1 MELGLRDRRV
11 LVTGGSGRIGRAIA
25 IAFGAEGAR
34 VAVTYHQREEAARA
48 TAEAAAAL
56 GGFATTTMLDL
67 SRPESIE
74 GAAAAAERELGGPIE
89 VLVNNAVAW
98 PEPRPGVTFEATPP
112 EAIRSSVEANLIG
125 QYLLSQAAVSSM
137 RKAGWGRIVFLST
150 GLVDDGFPGS
160 APYTTAKAGLHGLAR
175 TMSRELAGDGIYT
188 NVVMAGFVPAE
199 AMPPE
204 AVDQGRRSAATGRL
218 TDPDDVANVIVFL
231 CSRANGNVT
240 GEAIRADGHF
250 LALTA

>member
-1 MELGLRDRRV
+1 MKLGLRDRRV
-11 LVTGGSGRIGRAIA
+11 LVTGGSGKIGRAIA

-34 VAVTYHQREEAARA
+34 VAVTYHQREEAAQA
-48 TAEAAAAL
+48 TAAAVS
-56 GGFATTTMLDL
+56 GCATTTELDL

-74 GAAAAAERELGGPIE
+74 DAVAAAERELGGPIE

-112 EAIRSSVEANLIG
+112 EAIRASVEANLTG
-125 QYLLSQAAVSSM
+125 QYLVSQAAVRSM

-188 NVVMAGFVPAE
+188 NVVMAGFVPSA
-199 AMPPE
+199 AMP
-204 AVDQGRRSAATGRL
+204 AAVVDQGRRSAATGRL
-218 TDPDDVANVIVFL
+218 TAPEDVANVIVFL
-231 CSRANGNVT
+231 CSRANTNVT
-240 GEAIRADGHF
+240 GEAIHADGHF
-250 LALTA
+250 LALTG